1 VHELSLAIG
10 GFFLETDT
18 AELYQR
24 IAGIIDG
31 TTYHVPGQKVD
42 TEQLWKTIESF
53 AGQFHTYDS
62 FGAADLDVIVGL
74 MRYLAQAQDV
84 RVFYIDNM
92 SQLTDESRIRE
103 SVEETI
109 KTLKS
114 LADEIKVTI
123 MVASHLASPDKG
135 SHEEGEP
142 VKLKHF
148 YGSRKLAAWIDGAF
162 GLERNTQAEDEDDK
176 LTTKLRIL
184 KLRLAGRNV
193 GKTLGYRYDKDTDSV
208 RPHDLTSEN
217 DYGFDLED
225 GEEPF

>member
-1 VHELSLAIG
+1 
-10 GFFLETDT
+10 
-18 AELYQR
+18 LYQR

-53 AGQFHTYDS
+53 AERFNTYDS

-114 LADEIKVTI
+114 LADELKVTI